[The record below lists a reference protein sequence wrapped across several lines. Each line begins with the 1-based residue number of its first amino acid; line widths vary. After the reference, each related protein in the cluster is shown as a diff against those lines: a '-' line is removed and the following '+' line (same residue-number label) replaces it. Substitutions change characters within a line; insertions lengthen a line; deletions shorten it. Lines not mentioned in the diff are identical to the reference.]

1 MFSVAGFLTDFPLLA
16 RNDARGMRCD
26 CKNGFLLFKKW
37 CVFLFSFLFLWKVG
51 EEGGVRGGFLEQ
63 ISDDDDDDDDG
74 DMLLRFFFVPE
85 TTLSYHRPF

>member
-1 MFSVAGFLTDFPLLA
+1 M
-16 RNDARGMRCD
+16 
-26 CKNGFLLFKKW
+26 
-37 CVFLFSFLFLWKVG
+37 
-51 EEGGVRGGFLEQ
+51 RGGFLEQ